1 MNNTDENLQKPE
13 STVLAA
19 SLMSL
24 LGIAIFTIGALL
36 LTGLILLLYAKIIGF
51 NVKLTNEEL
60 LANPTAIPDF
70 FSNIVSY
77 SICGMVLRGI
87 SMPLIFFLA
96 IKDRFKGSYMNLV
109 DLKKFKA
116 ILCLYAFIFAIIY
129 GGLQYKTYVD
139 MQEQYV
145 ANNIK
150 IQEYNYDERGY
161 YDAGVRKVYILPKV
175 ALAVFAVSGVVT
187 LYVALSTAETV
198 NNKYL
203 SKLMARS
210 QMYNE
215 VYYQ

>member
-1 MNNTDENLQKPE
+1 MNNVDEDLHKPE

-36 LTGLILLLYAKIIGF
+36 LTGLLLFLYAKLIGF

-60 LANPTAIPDF
+60 LANPTTIPDF
-70 FSNIVSY
+70 FGNIVSY
-77 SICGMVLRGI
+77 SICSMILRGI
-87 SMPLIFFLA
+87 SMPIIFFLA
-96 IKDRFKGSYMNLV
+96 IKDRFKGSYMNLI
-109 DLKKFKA
+109 DLRKYKA
-116 ILCLYAFIFAIIY
+116 VLCLYAFIFAIVY
-129 GGLQYKTYVD
+129 GGIQYKTYVD

-175 ALAVFAVSGVVT
+175 ALAVFAVSGVIT
-187 LYVALSTAETV
+187 IYVALTTAETV

-215 VYYQ
+215 VYN